1 MKAQTITIGASQ
13 PRLHLRSPPPPPPR
27 ANLSIQNPPSTVD
40 MNTRPGLVSDIGK
53 KAKDSIHFFLCDNS
67 RRSVLR
73 NP

>member
-13 PRLHLRSPPPPPPR
+13 PRLHLRSPPPPR

-53 KAKDSIHFFLCDNS
+53 KAKGQIT
-67 RRSVLR
+67 
-73 NP
+73 